1 MAQGYENNFSSL
13 RAKLINVWLINSV
26 NKKQAPV
33 MKDCPSM
40 LIFTTLQSLL
50 SAIQTGAVA
59 IAVERDIF
67 QWKLGWDVR
76 LIAVVYS
83 VSKHKSPCSFFASN
97 VLFCCWLKWRNA
109 KPDFLGLWYKDKK
122 QIKVYPNYEDPLMW
136 TLLMIF
142 SWVEN
147 QFSPPFFFFHD
158 LSCSIRIFRHVY
170 HWFIPNKTDQKS

>member
-1 MAQGYENNFSSL
+1 MAH
-13 RAKLINVWLINSV
+13 VWLINSV

-76 LIAVVYS
+76 LIAIVYS
-83 VSKHKSPCSFFASN
+83 GIMTSAVGTNLMA
-97 VLFCCWLKWRNA
+97 WLLEKKGPVFHAMWT
-109 KPDFLGLWYKDKK
+109 PLGLV
-122 QIKVYPNYEDPLMW
+122 IT
-136 TLLMIF
+136 TLF
-142 SWVEN
+142 STFLLGEVISLGSVLGGILLVGSLYGVLWGKRKEEELKRLSIQGALKAEVE
-147 QFSPPFFFFHD
+147 QH
-158 LSCSIRIFRHVY
+158 I
-170 HWFIPNKTDQKS
+170 